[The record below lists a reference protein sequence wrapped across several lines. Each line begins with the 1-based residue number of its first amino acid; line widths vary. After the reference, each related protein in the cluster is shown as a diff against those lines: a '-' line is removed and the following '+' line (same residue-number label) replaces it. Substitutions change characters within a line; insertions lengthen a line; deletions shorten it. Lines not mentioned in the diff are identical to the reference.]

1 MILMK
6 NIIKLKINIVLKI
19 YVVLTKNFMNNKDK
33 KIKIKMKIL
42 VKVFKI

>member
-19 YVVLTKNFMNNKDK
+19 YVVLTKNFMNNKNK

-42 VKVFKI
+42 MKLFKI

>member
-1 MILMK
+1 MK